1 MKIYLV
7 EFWDMKNDQAFKLI
21 SLLLNTLEV
30 HFVFLIVRLPL
41 ISAVFKYVGVA
52 SAEYIFAAEVD
63 FGCG

>member
-41 ISAVFKYVGVA
+41 ISAVVKYVGVA
-52 SAEYIFAAEVD
+52 SAEYIFAAKVD
-63 FGCG
+63 FG

>member
-41 ISAVFKYVGVA
+41 ISAVVKYVGVA
-52 SAEYIFAAEVD
+52 SAVYIFAATVD